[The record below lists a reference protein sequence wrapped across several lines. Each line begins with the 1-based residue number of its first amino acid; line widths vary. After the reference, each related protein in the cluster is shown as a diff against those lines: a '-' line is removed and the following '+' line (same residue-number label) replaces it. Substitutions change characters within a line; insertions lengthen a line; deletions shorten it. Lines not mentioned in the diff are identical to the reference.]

1 MEKVKTVLGIIL
13 IGSLIYLYIEH
24 FPDIAR
30 SIQRYLLTG
39 FSTGQ
44 DVRPKEEKPKEGEKI
59 KNTQQRQPFI
69 EREKSVQNKA
79 PDIFQPIDEYE
90 RKAEEEIDKLL
101 ELN

>member
-44 DVRPKEEKPKEGEKI
+44 DVRSKEEKPKEEEKV
-59 KNTQQRQPFI
+59 KNIQRQPVI
-69 EREKSVQNKA
+69 DREKSVQNKA
-79 PDIFQPIDEYE
+79 PDMFQPIDEYE